1 MSSINGYAPP
11 SPYYGQG
18 GFGGASVRGGA
29 DAGDAAE
36 LNEESKAKN
45 LASAKQQVDKKFMN
59 DLLQVAKT

>member
-11 SPYYGQG
+11 SPYFGQG
-18 GFGGASVRGGA
+18 GFGGPSSGGGA
-29 DAGDAAE
+29 DAGDASQ

-45 LASAKQQVDKKFMN
+45 LAAAKQQVDKKFMN

>member
-11 SPYYGQG
+11 SPYYGQRN
-18 GFGGASVRGGA
+18 FGGSSSAGSAGA
-29 DAGDAAE
+29 DDAAD

-45 LASAKQQVDKKFMN
+45 LAAARQQVDKKFMN

>member
-18 GFGGASVRGGA
+18 GFNGPSSGGSA
-29 DAGDAAE
+29 DAGDAAQ

-45 LASAKQQVDKKFMN
+45 LKSAKEQVDKKFMN